1 MSGPAWLRWVLAVA
15 CIVLAG
21 ARLADLIGPR
31 PARRGPHATRRVGF
45 LAAAGVAMPLG
56 MAAMASPVGDPAR
69 TQDAALALGALTA
82 GLAIAAPWRKVG
94 PATGVAFDDWL
105 TVGLSGAAMVLAAVA
120 GHGAGSS
127 RTSNTGPGPSCPM
140 GRGSSSSLHSAKVA
154 HQVGPLADSDHRGGG
169 QPDQDTRWEG
179 VA

>member
-1 MSGPAWLRWVLAVA
+1 MSGPAWLRGVFAVA

-31 PARRGPHATRRVGF
+31 PARRGTHATRRVGF
-45 LAAAGVAMPLG
+45 LAAAGIAMPLG
-56 MAAMASPVGDPAR
+56 MAAMASPVGDPGS
-69 TQDAALALGALTA
+69 DAGRRA
-82 GLAIAAPWRKVG
+82 GLRRADRRPRDRRPAAEVG
-94 PATGVAFDDWL
+94 PATGVAFDDRL

-140 GRGSSSSLHSAKVA
+140 GRGRRHPSTVRRS
-154 HQVGPLADSDHRGGG
+154 R
-169 QPDQDTRWEG
+169 TR
-179 VA
+179 